1 MAYTYHWRTKPG
13 VQLTDDDVAAGI
25 EFLLSFANTRR
36 NILDTVFGEQFIS
49 VVCKEEWGQAEPVM
63 FGRCP
68 HHFGPVCRAARGNFI
83 DRRGRIRH
91 GTCETTGEDKAHFL
105 VRWIL
110 TRLNREALADK
121 LDIWGDDG
129 PVT

>member
-13 VQLTDDDVAAGI
+13 VQLTDDDIAAGI
-25 EFLLSFANTRR
+25 EFLLAFVSTRR
-36 NILDTVFGEQFIS
+36 NILDTVLGEQFIS
-49 VVCKEEWGQAEPVM
+49 VVCNEDWGQAEPVM
-63 FGRCP
+63 FGRAPLGLGAVCP
-68 HHFGPVCRAARGNFI
+68 AARGIFV
-83 DRRGRIRH
+83 DKRGRIRH

-110 TRLNREALADK
+110 TRLNREALSEK